1 MHIVLR
7 ANSSSFSVMMGPTE
21 IPAQSAETIKIPTA
35 NYEFGANFI
44 DPKVIIVCYILFTYE
59 RASLAN
65 KRSLLFLQL
74 MLFGRVMTDG
84 RLNARLKCDLS
95 DNLTLKGNAQ
105 VGIFVN
111 SSTMF

>member
-1 MHIVLR
+1 
-7 ANSSSFSVMMGPTE
+7 MGPTE
-21 IPAQSAETIKIPTA
+21 IPSQSTETIKIPTA

-44 DPKVIIVCYILFTYE
+44 DPKVCQDFNLFVIITGLLDLTMVALFC
-59 RASLAN
+59 
-65 KRSLLFLQL
+65 FWQL

-105 VGIFVN
+105 VGILCPLNFCH
-111 SSTMF
+111 SSRIYY